1 MTSHQEELK
10 HLGSTACG
18 TDKNHCQSEEELS
31 FKAMYQ
37 LIFENKLFQV
47 PALKHLELILLSRA
61 CWSGHAY
68 ETCLCA
74 FWKISHATSL
84 LELLLCYFKEM
95 TGFDQHTLLKK
106 PFFVCT
112 QKIEYNFVVQMSSL
126 PSAVCLACHRE
137 GRDDKLPLS
146 DVAQAWVR
154 WGWLFGWQAGENS
167 FGSRSQCFLT
177 LHREEFES
185 LKWLSAT
192 YLVKLLG
199 ISKFTPAAV

>member
-1 MTSHQEELK
+1 
-10 HLGSTACG
+10 
-18 TDKNHCQSEEELS
+18 
-31 FKAMYQ
+31 MYQ
-37 LIFENKLFQV
+37 LFFENKLFQV

-74 FWKISHATSL
+74 FWKISHTSSL
-84 LELLLCYFKEM
+84 LELLFCYFKEM
-95 TGFDQHTLLKK
+95 TGFGPALISWRNPPLYAL
-106 PFFVCT
+106 

-126 PSAVCLACHRE
+126 PSPVCLACHRE
-137 GRDDKLPLS
+137 GGDDKTASKWCMSQP
-146 DVAQAWVR
+146 WVR
-154 WGWLFGWQAGENS
+154 WGWLFGWQAGENP